1 MMMEIRLKERLVGAM
16 VLVLAGV
23 IFIPMVLDGP
33 NADRR
38 VSQSV
43 ALPDPA
49 STDARRTVRLDLDAA
64 TATGP
69 SVADEPSTESGE
81 PVVVD
86 PVPAQ
91 EQAAAGAPLRTA
103 DSAMPVTATPEPRA
117 SQPTVSEKT
126 PADGAAWT
134 VQAGSFSSDENA
146 ETLAAKLRKLG
157 YPAYVSR
164 YNDGK
169 RTHYRVRVGG
179 FPSRDAAQR
188 KAEEIRTKT
197 GEPATPVQ
205 AL

>member
-1 MMMEIRLKERLVGAM
+1 MTMEIRLKERLVGAM
-16 VLVLAGV
+16 VLVLVAV

-33 NADRR
+33 NANRR
-38 VSQSV
+38 ISQSV

-49 STDARRTVRLDLDAA
+49 ESDARRTVRLDLDAA
-64 TATGP
+64 ASETPVESTAESSTG
-69 SVADEPSTESGE
+69 STE
-81 PVVVD
+81 PVAID
-86 PVPAQ
+86 LVPSQ
-91 EQAAAGAPLRTA
+91 EQTAARTPEA
-103 DSAMPVTATPEPRA
+103 NESPKPVTSKPEATA
-117 SQPTVSEKT
+117 SQPMASEDV
-126 PADGAAWT
+126 ADASWT

-157 YPAYVSR
+157 HPAYVSR

-188 KAEEIRTKT
+188 KADEIRAET